1 MSLAY
6 PTCFKGSCK
15 EGTPKTQRVLRDRI
29 ELETVVTA
37 IAVMSCMSC
46 DVSFASDGRLPPP
59 KTSRPARG
67 SVTELEERE
76 ILMAFCTL
84 LFFVALCGLPGA
96 SPFSREHIW
105 DYLSPILFVQALR
118 IYLVFKCRSFWIF
131 FEGYADHLSVILHSL
146 PRKLIKTYH
155 IIRL

>member
-1 MSLAY
+1 MCAVLFAKLGCFVEGSEVALNLLQKMSLAY

-76 ILMAFCTL
+76 ILMAFCTPS
-84 LFFVALCGLPGA
+84 FFRG
-96 SPFSREHIW
+96 FM
-105 DYLSPILFVQALR
+105 
-118 IYLVFKCRSFWIF
+118 
-131 FEGYADHLSVILHSL
+131 
-146 PRKLIKTYH
+146 
-155 IIRL
+155 